1 MAITFVDRG
10 TTIHNNDGNSSTVS
24 MPAGVS
30 AGDLFVGIAYLEDE
44 ILSGGS
50 ASTPVTVNFNADT
63 LSAQER
69 VISGTASGDNSTIYV
84 FAKTLTS
91 TDLVSSVISI
101 TNSNF
106 DAEDIIFEHLYFSG
120 DVPTTITDVTKNE
133 FTVNPP
139 QVASSGTSLTT
150 RIGSVSSDLTIS
162 GSDAWNTTH
171 YDHGS
176 VSIHAY
182 HHKNKKFST
191 FTTTPASTDTN
202 WIIREAAPSISGTSA
217 SSLAV
222 YGTNDSGFG
231 TSLELQIVT
240 TTNNNTKRQ
249 VGVVFA
255 IPRTISSPT
264 NHPLNETDTS
274 ETSDSLTST
283 KSVVSTKQDTSETS
297 DSLSVAKSASST
309 ATDTSDTSDFLSVAK
324 SALLTKLD
332 TSETSDTLFVIKFA
346 TLTTTDTSETSDSLS
361 FVKSAASSNTDTSE
375 ASDTLSAVKA
385 TTESNTD
392 TSEASDSLSAIIV
405 KTSES
410 TDASSA
416 IDSATLNKSAESTS
430 IEPATSIDSIVLK
443 KTSAETITDTGSSV
457 DVVTDLNASS
467 EQKTDSVSSVD
478 SLTITQTHNVV
489 ETDSVSI
496 EDASVEIQTNG
507 VTASD
512 ESQVV
517 DSISVLKSFNVII
530 TDISTSV
537 DSIADVKSATQVN
550 TDQSTSIDPIVLVK
564 THNVSQTDNVA
575 LEDNLTSTKQD
586 QSIVNETDGAT
597 SQDALV
603 ISSTF
608 NVVATDTNTSVDSI
622 VLVLSHSEDI
632 VDQSTTS
639 DDPTIEK
646 QTQNTVVNVTDSST
660 GVDSVVSKLD
670 INESKIDPV
679 TVEDLLSLGLNSVFI
694 ETDQSGAVDEVS
706 LSRVIYFPSV
716 TDPVSSSDTLDIS
729 VAKAQDIV
737 DSGSGVDAL
746 TRKLDYELE
755 LSDSGEALDEIVA
768 VLPEKVE
775 LQATITGVGGI
786 DPNLMKEAQAVATI
800 DVWNVALNALGI
812 STLAT
817 TEGNNPQQT
826 LLSNTFSLFRKQFLS
841 DHLWNGAKRT
851 TDLTKLDVNTTDQSV
866 ANRWKYVY
874 VLPTD
879 CMRVWRLNGQEN
891 KPVHVGGNSNIYT
904 NRWEIEVVTKGTT
917 GGDTNTGRYR
927 ALCTNEDEARIEY
940 VFDVINDIDLLGPLT
955 QHAMGLALA
964 AFVATNFGKSASEIA
979 QLEAQ
984 AKDAITAAKGV
995 DGQEGTPQIFGDT
1008 SLLGVRSIG
1017 Y

>member
-1 MAITFVDRG
+1 MAITQVSPDNGDGILWFSNSNSAALE
-10 TTIHNNDGNSSTVS
+10 HNNLQ
-24 MPAGVS
+24 
-30 AGDLFVGIAYLEDE
+30 AGDVVFI
-44 ILSGGS
+44 
-50 ASTPVTVNFNADT
+50 TVNRRRT
-63 LSAQER
+63 
-69 VISGTASGDNSTIYV
+69 SGTATSTSPATITTGSSPQNINSSFRSINTALQSQPVVDWYVHPSRDNARYAAGVFQFVLTANDLTNGRLAVTFSFGSSLRQGLSIVAFRGVDTGTYFSTTTTGSNELLCTNLDSTTDDTIEFTAPGVTAVSNFWNASTGNLDVPHTVLAMGAFGRTDFDANSGTNNWSPAFNLAGTNSFIDSGNNHTLLGMYRSFTTFNATNMNSIAVTTSNQNQRSFSFWIVLREASTGPDPVSETDSGTVVDTVTQTKSAV
-84 FAKTLTS
+84 FA
-91 TDLVSSVISI
+91 
-101 TNSNF
+101 N
-106 DAEDIIFEHLYFSG
+106 
-120 DVPTTITDVTKNE
+120 
-133 FTVNPP
+133 
-139 QVASSGTSLTT
+139 
-150 RIGSVSSDLTIS
+150 
-162 GSDAWNTTH
+162 
-171 YDHGS
+171 
-176 VSIHAY
+176 
-182 HHKNKKFST
+182 
-191 FTTTPASTDTN
+191 
-202 WIIREAAPSISGTSA
+202 
-217 SSLAV
+217 
-222 YGTNDSGFG
+222 
-231 TSLELQIVT
+231 
-240 TTNNNTKRQ
+240 
-249 VGVVFA
+249 
-255 IPRTISSPT
+255 
-264 NHPLNETDTS
+264 
-274 ETSDSLTST
+274 
-283 KSVVSTKQDTSETS
+283 QDTSNAS
-297 DSLSVAKSASST
+297 DALSAVKSASFT
-309 ATDTSDTSDFLSVAK
+309 A
-324 SALLTKLD
+324 
-332 TSETSDTLFVIKFA
+332 
-346 TLTTTDTSETSDSLS
+346 TDTSETSDSLS
-361 FVKSAASSNTDTSE
+361 AVKSAASSNTDTSE

-392 TSEASDSLSAIIV
+392 TSEASDSLSATIV

-443 KTSAETITDTGSSV
+443 KTSAETITDTGSFV

-467 EQKTDSVSSVD
+467 EQKTDSASSVD

-489 ETDSVSI
+489 ETDFVSI

-507 VTASD
+507 VTVSD

-679 TVEDLLSLGLNSVFI
+679 TAEDLLSLGLNSVFI